1 MPTQKT
7 QPEKPKELFLFQPTE
22 SELIMFAFNSIKD
35 LINTLYKEREI
46 IDFLFAKR
54 KVSVKYDN
62 LLEFVNFEEEK
73 LTTLLE
79 KNILVQFGNTIDL
92 NQDILDFLEKFT
104 DSIEEINY
112 EYTSGLIRIL
122 KENIQNWEIEKRPN
136 KRNEYLLKIKR
147 NIGNVGKDVLRNV
160 TTLRGSVED
169 VFATEKDFGIKKSK
183 LQEYD
188 NKRKHL
194 DDLLEQIDAFF
205 QESTWGYFIKMVQ
218 DDELNQ
224 IILRLDRDIIIAR
237 QNLIDITQK
246 ILDFI
251 NRIRQDSQIFK
262 HIKKVKLLKDQ
273 LLLAEKSN
281 FIDVVLKENSLKF
294 QNEIRYSTP
303 LSLDY
308 IQSEDAFEILLR
320 ISYKLK
326 KSLKLDEKSSGVIRD
341 EFLNKKDKNHFVVDT
356 NKLKE
361 SFLSRGGDL
370 FDFINNYN
378 FEYELTFEDKV
389 TLYCKLASQFRDEF
403 SFSDKYSK
411 IRNIE
416 YALITPKQ

>member
-1 MPTQKT
+1 
-7 QPEKPKELFLFQPTE
+7 
-22 SELIMFAFNSIKD
+22 MFAFSSIKD
-35 LINTLYKEREI
+35 LISTLYKEREI
-46 IDFLFAKR
+46 IDFLFSKR
-54 KVSVKYDN
+54 KNSVKYDN

-73 LTTLLE
+73 LTSLIE
-79 KNILVQFGNTIDL
+79 KNILVQFGSTVDL

-112 EYTSGLIRIL
+112 EYTGGLIRIL
-122 KENIQNWEIEKRPN
+122 KENIQNWELEKRPN
-136 KRNEYLLKIKR
+136 RQNEYLLKIKR

-169 VFATEKDFGIKKSK
+169 VFATEKVFSIKKNK

-188 NKRKHL
+188 NKRKNL
-194 DDLLEQIDAFF
+194 DELLEQIDAFF
-205 QESTWGYFIKMVQ
+205 RESTWEYFIKLVQ

-224 IILRLDRDIIIAR
+224 IILKLDRDIIIAR

-251 NRIRQDSQIFK
+251 NRIRQDTKIFK
-262 HIKKVKLLKDQ
+262 HIQKIKLLKDQ

-281 FIDVVLKENSLKF
+281 FTEVISKDNSLQF
-294 QNEIRYSTP
+294 QNEIRFSTP

-308 IQSEDAFEILLR
+308 IQSEDAYNILLR

-326 KSLKLDEKSSGVIRD
+326 KSINIDEKSSRIIRN
-341 EFLNKKDKNHFVVDT
+341 EFLNGKDKNHYVVDT

-378 FEYELTFEDKV
+378 FEKELSFEEKV
-389 TLYCKLASQFRDEF
+389 TLFCRLASQFRDDF
-403 SFSDKYSK
+403 SISDTYSK
-411 IRNIE
+411 IENIE
-416 YALITPKQ
+416 YALITPKL

>member
-1 MPTQKT
+1 
-7 QPEKPKELFLFQPTE
+7 
-22 SELIMFAFNSIKD
+22 MFAFNSIKD
-35 LINTLYKEREI
+35 LISTLYKEREI
-46 IDFLFAKR
+46 IDFLFSKR
-54 KVSVKYDN
+54 KNSVKYDN
-62 LLEFVNFEEEK
+62 LLEFVNFEEDK
-73 LTTLLE
+73 LTSLIE
-79 KNILVQFGNTIDL
+79 KNILVQFGNTVDL

-122 KENIQNWEIEKRPN
+122 KENIQNWELEKRPN
-136 KRNEYLLKIKR
+136 KQNEYLLKIKR

-169 VFATEKDFGIKKSK
+169 VFATEKVFSIKKNK

-188 NKRKHL
+188 NKRKNL

-205 QESTWGYFIKMVQ
+205 RESTWEYFIKMVQ

-224 IILRLDRDIIIAR
+224 IILKLDRDIIIAR

-251 NRIRQDSQIFK
+251 NRIRQDTQIFK
-262 HIKKVKLLKDQ
+262 HIQKIKLLKDQ

-281 FIDVVLKENSLKF
+281 LIDVISKDNSLQF
-294 QNEIRYSTP
+294 QNEIRFSTP
-303 LSLDY
+303 LSLDF
-308 IQSEDAFEILLR
+308 IQSEDAYNILLR

-326 KSLKLDEKSSGVIRD
+326 KSINIDEKSSGIIRN
-341 EFLNKKDKNHFVVDT
+341 EFLNGKDKNHYVVDT

-378 FEYELTFEDKV
+378 FEKELSFEEKV
-389 TLYCKLASQFRDEF
+389 TLFCKLASQFRDDF
-403 SFSDKYSK
+403 SISDTYSK
-411 IRNIE
+411 IENIE
-416 YALITPKQ
+416 YALITPKL

>member
-1 MPTQKT
+1 
-7 QPEKPKELFLFQPTE
+7 
-22 SELIMFAFNSIKD
+22 MFAFNSIKD
-35 LINTLYKEREI
+35 LISTLYKEREI
-46 IDFLFAKR
+46 IDFLFSKR
-54 KVSVKYDN
+54 KNSVKYDN

-73 LTTLLE
+73 LTSLIE
-79 KNILVQFGNTIDL
+79 KNILVQFGSTVDL

-122 KENIQNWEIEKRPN
+122 KENIQNWELEKRPN
-136 KRNEYLLKIKR
+136 KQNEYLLKIKR

-169 VFATEKDFGIKKSK
+169 VFATEKVFSIKKNK

-188 NKRKHL
+188 NKRKNL

-205 QESTWGYFIKMVQ
+205 RESTWEYFIKMVQ

-224 IILRLDRDIIIAR
+224 IILKLDRDIIIAR

-262 HIKKVKLLKDQ
+262 HIQKIKLLKDQ

-281 FIDVVLKENSLKF
+281 FIDVISKDNSLQF
-294 QNEIRYSTP
+294 QNEIRFSTP

-308 IQSEDAFEILLR
+308 LQSEDAYNILLR

-326 KSLKLDEKSSGVIRD
+326 KSINIDEKSSGIIRN
-341 EFLNKKDKNHFVVDT
+341 EFLNGKDKNHYVVDN

-378 FEYELTFEDKV
+378 FEKELSFGEKV
-389 TLYCKLASQFRDEF
+389 TLFCKLASQFRDDF
-403 SFSDKYSK
+403 SISDTYSK
-411 IRNIE
+411 IENIE
-416 YALITPKQ
+416 YALITPKL

>member
-1 MPTQKT
+1 
-7 QPEKPKELFLFQPTE
+7 
-22 SELIMFAFNSIKD
+22 MFAFNSIKD
-35 LINTLYKEREI
+35 LISTLYKEREI
-46 IDFLFAKR
+46 VDFLFSKR
-54 KVSVKYDN
+54 KSSVKYDN

-73 LTTLLE
+73 LTTLIE
-79 KNILVQFGNTIDL
+79 KNILVQFGSTVDL

-122 KENIQNWEIEKRPN
+122 KENIQNWELEKSPN
-136 KRNEYLLKIKR
+136 KQNGYLLKIKR

-169 VFATEKDFGIKKSK
+169 VFATERVFSIKKNK

-188 NKRKHL
+188 NKRKNL

-205 QESTWGYFIKMVQ
+205 RESTWEYFIKMVQ

-224 IILRLDRDIIIAR
+224 IILKLDRDIIIAK

-262 HIKKVKLLKDQ
+262 HIQKIKILKDQ

-281 FIDVVLKENSLKF
+281 FIDVISKDNSLQF
-294 QNEIRYSTP
+294 QNEIRFSTP

-308 IQSEDAFEILLR
+308 IQSEDAYNILLR

-326 KSLKLDEKSSGVIRD
+326 KSINIDEKLSGIIRND
-341 EFLNKKDKNHFVVDT
+341 FLNVKDKNHYVVDM
-356 NKLKE
+356 NKLKQ

-378 FEYELTFEDKV
+378 FEKELSFGEKV
-389 TLYCKLASQFRDEF
+389 TLFCKLASQFRDDF
-403 SFSDKYSK
+403 SISDTYTK
-411 IRNIE
+411 IENIE
-416 YALITPKQ
+416 YALITPKL

>member
-1 MPTQKT
+1 
-7 QPEKPKELFLFQPTE
+7 
-22 SELIMFAFNSIKD
+22 MFAFNSIKD

-46 IDFLFAKR
+46 IDFLFSKR
-54 KVSVKYDN
+54 KISVKYDI
-62 LLEFVNFEEEK
+62 LLEFVKFEEEK
-73 LTTLLE
+73 LTSLIE
-79 KNILVQFGNTIDL
+79 KNILVQFGNSVDL

-122 KENIQNWEIEKRPN
+122 KENIQNWELEKRPN
-136 KRNEYLLKIKR
+136 KQNEYLLKIKR

-160 TTLRGSVED
+160 TSLRGSVED
-169 VFATEKDFGIKKSK
+169 VFATEKVFSIKKSK

-188 NKRKHL
+188 NKRKNL
-194 DDLLEQIDAFF
+194 DELLEQIDAFF
-205 QESTWGYFIKMVQ
+205 RESTWEYFIKMAQ

-224 IILRLDRDIIIAR
+224 IILKLDRDIIIAR

-262 HIKKVKLLKDQ
+262 HIQKIKLLKDQ
-273 LLLAEKSN
+273 LLLVEKSN
-281 FIDVVLKENSLKF
+281 FIDVIAKDNSLQL
-294 QNEIRYSTP
+294 QNEIRFSTP

-308 IQSEDAFEILLR
+308 IHSEEAYNILFK

-326 KSLKLDEKSSGVIRD
+326 KSISIEEKSSGVILN
-341 EFLNKKDKNHFVVDT
+341 EFLKGKEKNHYIVDT
-356 NKLKE
+356 KKLKDN
-361 SFLSRGGDL
+361 FLSRGGDL

-378 FEYELTFEDKV
+378 FEKELTFEEKV
-389 TLYCKLASQFRDEF
+389 TLFCKLASQFRDDF
-403 SFSDKYSK
+403 SISDTYAK
-411 IRNIE
+411 IDNIE
-416 YALITPKQ
+416 YALIIPKL

>member
-1 MPTQKT
+1 
-7 QPEKPKELFLFQPTE
+7 
-22 SELIMFAFNSIKD
+22 MFAFSSIKD
-35 LINTLYKEREI
+35 LISTLYKEREI
-46 IDFLFAKR
+46 IDFLFSKR
-54 KVSVKYDN
+54 KNSVKYDN

-73 LTTLLE
+73 LTSLIE
-79 KNILVQFGNTIDL
+79 KNILVQFGSTVDL

-122 KENIQNWEIEKRPN
+122 KENIQNWELEKRPN
-136 KRNEYLLKIKR
+136 RQNEYLIKIKR

-169 VFATEKDFGIKKSK
+169 VFATEKVFSIKKNK

-188 NKRKHL
+188 NKRKNL
-194 DDLLEQIDAFF
+194 DELLEQIDAFF
-205 QESTWGYFIKMVQ
+205 RESTWEYFIKLVQ

-224 IILRLDRDIIIAR
+224 IILKLDRDIIIAR

-251 NRIRQDSQIFK
+251 NRIRQDTKIFK
-262 HIKKVKLLKDQ
+262 HIQKIKLLKDQ

-281 FIDVVLKENSLKF
+281 FTEVISKDNSLQF
-294 QNEIRYSTP
+294 QNEIRFSTP

-308 IQSEDAFEILLR
+308 IQSEDAYNILLR

-326 KSLKLDEKSSGVIRD
+326 KSINIDEKSSRIIRN
-341 EFLNKKDKNHFVVDT
+341 EFLNGKDKNHYVVDT

-378 FEYELTFEDKV
+378 FEKELSFEEKV
-389 TLYCKLASQFRDEF
+389 TLFCRLASQFRDDF
-403 SFSDKYSK
+403 SISDTYSK
-411 IRNIE
+411 IENIE
-416 YALITPKQ
+416 YALITPKL

>member
-1 MPTQKT
+1 
-7 QPEKPKELFLFQPTE
+7 
-22 SELIMFAFNSIKD
+22 MFAFNSIKD
-35 LINTLYKEREI
+35 LISTLYKEREI
-46 IDFLFAKR
+46 VDFLFSKR
-54 KVSVKYDN
+54 KNSVKYDN

-73 LTTLLE
+73 LTTLIE
-79 KNILVQFGNTIDL
+79 KNILVQFGSTVDL

-122 KENIQNWEIEKRPN
+122 KENIQNWELEKRPN
-136 KRNEYLLKIKR
+136 KQNEYLLKIKR

-169 VFATEKDFGIKKSK
+169 VFATEKVFSIKKNK

-188 NKRKHL
+188 NKRKNL

-205 QESTWGYFIKMVQ
+205 RESTWEYFIKMVQ

-224 IILRLDRDIIIAR
+224 IILKLDRDIIIAR

-262 HIKKVKLLKDQ
+262 HIQKVKILKDQ

-281 FIDVVLKENSLKF
+281 FIDVISKDNSLQF
-294 QNEIRYSTP
+294 QNEIRFSTP

-308 IQSEDAFEILLR
+308 IQSEDAYNILLR

-326 KSLKLDEKSSGVIRD
+326 KSINIDEKSSGVIRN
-341 EFLNKKDKNHFVVDT
+341 EFLNGKDKNHYVVDT

-378 FEYELTFEDKV
+378 FEKEPSFEEKV
-389 TLYCKLASQFRDEF
+389 TLFCKLASQFRDDF
-403 SFSDKYSK
+403 SISDTYTK
-411 IRNIE
+411 IENIE
-416 YALITPKQ
+416 YALITPKL

>member
-1 MPTQKT
+1 
-7 QPEKPKELFLFQPTE
+7 
-22 SELIMFAFNSIKD
+22 MFAFNSIKD
-35 LINTLYKEREI
+35 LISTLYKEREI
-46 IDFLFAKR
+46 IDFLFSKR
-54 KVSVKYDN
+54 KNSVKYDN

-73 LTTLLE
+73 LTSLIE
-79 KNILVQFGNTIDL
+79 KNILVQFGSTVDL

-122 KENIQNWEIEKRPN
+122 KENIQNWELEKRPN
-136 KRNEYLLKIKR
+136 KQNEYLLKIKR

-169 VFATEKDFGIKKSK
+169 VFATEKVFSIKKNK

-188 NKRKHL
+188 NKRKNL

-205 QESTWGYFIKMVQ
+205 RESTWEYFIKMVQ

-224 IILRLDRDIIIAR
+224 IILKLDRDIIIAR

-262 HIKKVKLLKDQ
+262 HIQKIKLLKDQ

-281 FIDVVLKENSLKF
+281 FIDVISKDNSLQF
-294 QNEIRYSTP
+294 QNEIRFSTP

-308 IQSEDAFEILLR
+308 LQSEDAYNILLR

-326 KSLKLDEKSSGVIRD
+326 KSINIDEKSSGIIRN
-341 EFLNKKDKNHFVVDT
+341 EFLNGKDKNHYVVDN

-378 FEYELTFEDKV
+378 FEKELSFEEKV
-389 TLYCKLASQFRDEF
+389 TLFCKLASQFRDDF
-403 SFSDKYSK
+403 SISDTYSK
-411 IRNIE
+411 IENIE
-416 YALITPKQ
+416 YALITPKL